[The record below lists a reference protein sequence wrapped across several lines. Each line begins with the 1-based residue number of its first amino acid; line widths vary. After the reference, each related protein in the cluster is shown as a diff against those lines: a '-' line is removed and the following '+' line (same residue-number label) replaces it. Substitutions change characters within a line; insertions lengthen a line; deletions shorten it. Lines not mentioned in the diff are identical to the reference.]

1 MDAYRTEEEQLEALK
16 RWWSD
21 NGKGI
26 VAAVV
31 IGVLGSIGWQAWQ
44 DRQVAKAESA
54 SAIYQELLGL
64 GAQASTDRAQKVR
77 LDELVATLSE
87 DYAGTGYA
95 DLGQL
100 LQAAAWVADGRSQ
113 EALTLLTA
121 LEARVVDDPAMYP
134 VVKLRRARLQAALGD
149 TDQALAALASLENT
163 AVAAAAWLAQADIF
177 IVGEQYVS
185 AAQALTLALA
195 ADQNGDLGADL
206 ETKLAFVNARI
217 NAETSPLESGE

>member
-1 MDAYRTEEEQLEALK
+1 MDAYRTEEEQVEALK

-64 GAQASTDRAQKVR
+64 GAQASTDSAQKVR

-100 LQAAAWVADGRSQ
+100 LQAAVWATDGRSQ

-121 LEARVVDDPAMYP
+121 LEARVADDAALYP
-134 VVKLRRARLQAALGD
+134 LVKLRRARLQADLGD
-149 TDQALAALASLENT
+149 TDQALAALGSLENT

-177 IVGEQYVS
+177 IVGEQYAS